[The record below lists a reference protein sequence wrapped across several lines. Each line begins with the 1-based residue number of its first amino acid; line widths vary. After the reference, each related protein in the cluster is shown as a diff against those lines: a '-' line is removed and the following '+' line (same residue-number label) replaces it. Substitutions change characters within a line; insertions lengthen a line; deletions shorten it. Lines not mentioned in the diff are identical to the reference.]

1 MRIESWEDVDK
12 ALLEI
17 GRVERAIVV
26 LGVAAAEDEVAAKR
40 RLVSALKPL
49 EARRQDLVAHAE
61 AFVRER
67 EGEMVGRTWKGAH
80 GKVWLR
86 KVTTLTARSWK
97 RVLDW
102 LLENKRMSFV
112 RVKYQ
117 VNKETLGNATEDV
130 LRAAGAR
137 LKDEDAFGYEVS

>member
-26 LGVAAAEDEVAAKR
+26 LGVASAEDELEAKR
-40 RLVSALKPL
+40 RLGSALKPL
-49 EARRQDLVAHAE
+49 EARRQDLRARAE
-61 AFVRER
+61 EFVREH
-67 EGEMVGRTWKGAH
+67 EGDMVGRTWKGAH

-102 LLENKRMSFV
+102 LLENKKMAYV
-112 RVKYQ
+112 RVKYE
-117 VNKETLGNATEDV
+117 VNKEALGDASEEM
-130 LRAAGAR
+130 LKAAGAR
-137 LKDEDAFGYEVS
+137 LKHEDAFGYEVS